1 MTDVTL
7 VVKKDDLD
15 PDSVTARLGLQ
26 PSAVRLPGVDRW
38 DPGGDADGQWR
49 LQCDERTTRIFSEQ
63 LDVILRAAEGCAR
76 VLEMLRA
83 EGCETTIIVSG
94 FAGNDSQIVFS
105 GDEMARISRLQT
117 AVKIIPNINER

>member
-1 MTDVTL
+1 MTL

-15 PDSVTARLGLQ
+15 PDSVTGRLGLR

-38 DPGGDADGQWR
+38 NPAGDTDGQWR

-76 VLEMLRA
+76 VLEILRA
-83 EGCETTIIVSG
+83 EGCETFIVISG
-94 FAGNDSQIVFS
+94 FADDDSQIVFS
-105 GDEMARISRLQT
+105 GEDMARISRLQT
-117 AVKIIPNINER
+117 SVKIIPNVNER